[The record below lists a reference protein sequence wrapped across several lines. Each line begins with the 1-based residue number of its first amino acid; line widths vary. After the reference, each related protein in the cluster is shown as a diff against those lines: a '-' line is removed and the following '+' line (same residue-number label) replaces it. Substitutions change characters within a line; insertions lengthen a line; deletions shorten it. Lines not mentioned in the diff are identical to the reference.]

1 MYIKNSKGTTIINF
15 DHFDG
20 IKAEK
25 YNDSLFRLNLFKA
38 EGWKGFNRLEKFTFC
53 IGTFGR
59 EQAERIIGEIEES
72 LKNHETVY
80 VLPESEETA

>member
-1 MYIKNSKGTTIINF
+1 
-15 DHFDG
+15 
-20 IKAEK
+20 
-25 YNDSLFRLNLFKA
+25 
-38 EGWKGFNRLEKFTFC
+38 LEKFTFC